1 MLHRLRLTATF
12 LISSTLLLSVHTQA
26 LEAISD
32 QEMGGITGQAF
43 ITIDT
48 SNYSDT
54 TYGDYEFSKVNLGV
68 DIEIMANA
76 DSIKLGTFERQFGS
90 EGTAPVVDVTFDSN
104 GNRIVEY
111 ITDESGQVAVRDS
124 DLHLDNFALGRVD
137 DAFGDNPT
145 LVPFNIH
152 NPYLELAYA
161 VDDNGVRR
169 IAGVR
174 IGAESAYG
182 NLSAD
187 LISLT
192 GAFEGKV
199 IGTAAVAY
207 QNACVD
213 SDTGNWF
220 DCLALAIAGDTLI
233 ESELDL
239 LDGATGNAIPA
250 DSDGQIRALY
260 IKRAQW
266 AGIQNGDYFTT
277 TDPDNG
283 LRGIIELLAVAD
295 DCKASGV
302 VTCFPISIYDSIY
315 IGVDDANES
324 DDNFTDN
331 GARGLFVSLQ
341 SEVVPWKDFS
351 GLPDADRIYAEHGAY
366 LNSAKYMT
374 ADGAV
379 KYPLVLDL
387 YEGLTGVQR
396 VNTCVG
402 RTKGC

>member
-1 MLHRLRLTATF
+1 MKREWGFSVFSRLLQGFSLFDARILLTAKVSATAPS
-12 LISSTLLLSVHTQA
+12 LEA

-32 QEMGGITGQAF
+32 SEMSGIAGQAF

-48 SNYSDT
+48 SSYSDA
-54 TYGDYEFSKVNLGV
+54 TYGDFEYSKVNLGL
-68 DIEIMANA
+68 DIEIMTNV
-76 DSIKLGTFERQFGS
+76 DSFKVGTFEREYGA
-90 EGTAPVVDVTFDSN
+90 EGTAPLIDVTFDSS
-104 GNRIVEY
+104 GDRIVEY
-111 ITDESGQVAVRDS
+111 LYDEDGNVRVNDS
-124 DLHLDNFALGRVD
+124 DLQLDNFALGRID
-137 DAFGDNPT
+137 NAFSDNPEV
-145 LVPFNIH
+145 VPFNIH

-161 VDDNGVRR
+161 VDGEGVRR

-182 NLSAD
+182 DLSAD

-192 GAFEGKV
+192 GAFQGKV

-213 SDTGNWF
+213 NNTASWF
-220 DCLALAIAGDTLI
+220 DCLALAI
-233 ESELDL
+233 
-239 LDGATGNAIPA
+239 
-250 DSDGQIRALY
+250 
-260 IKRAQW
+260 
-266 AGIQNGDYFTT
+266 
-277 TDPDNG
+277 
-283 LRGIIELLAVAD
+283 AD

-302 VTCFPISIYDSIY
+302 VTCFNIGIYDSIY
-315 IGVDDANES
+315 IGIDDADDS

-331 GARGLFVSLQ
+331 GARGLFASLQ

-366 LNSAKYMT
+366 LNSAKYLT

-379 KYPLVLDL
+379 QYPLTLDL

-396 VNTCVG
+396 VPTCIG